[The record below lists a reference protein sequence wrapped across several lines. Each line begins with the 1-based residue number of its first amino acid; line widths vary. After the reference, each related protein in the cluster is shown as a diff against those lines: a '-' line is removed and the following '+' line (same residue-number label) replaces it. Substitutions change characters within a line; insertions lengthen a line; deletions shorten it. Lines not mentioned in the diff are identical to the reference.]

1 MKVIDEKI
9 ICLLKGEYVCHLAN
23 HSWGDEIVLME
34 KTGIAMARV
43 YWYCDDETTVYL
55 DWLSVSCESRN
66 KGIAT
71 KLQVVREKIGKIIG
85 AKYCRLLVEKNK
97 WMHGWY
103 QRRGYTDYQVHDDE
117 DEWVWM
123 EKSL

>member
-1 MKVIDEKI
+1 MKVIDKKI
-9 ICLLKGEYVCHLAN
+9 IRLLKGEYVCHLAS

-34 KTGIAMARV
+34 KSGVAMARV
-43 YWYCDDETTVYL
+43 YWYCDDETAVYL
-55 DWLSVSCESRN
+55 DWLSVACESRN

-71 KLQVVREKIGKIIG
+71 KLQVVREKIGKIVG
-85 AKYCRLLVEKNK
+85 AKYCRLLVEKSK

-103 QRRGYTDYQVHDDE
+103 KRRGYTDYQTHD

-123 EKSL
+123 QKLL